1 MRKITAGLFITLDG
15 VIEAP
20 QKWNPPYYD
29 DELNQAAMPLL
40 AGAGLHLYGRR
51 SYELFRA
58 VFTGPHAPPHAAM
71 MTSTPKAVVSTT
83 LANPGWG
90 PTTVIR
96 SNVTA
101 ELRTLKQQTGKDI
114 AVCASGTLLRF
125 LLHEDLVDELTL
137 LVHPVLAGTG
147 QHLYEGGAGQI
158 PLTLAEARPHSNGI
172 VALHYLRPESV
183 APEVEP
189 ETASRRTR

>member
-29 DELNQAAMPLL
+29 DELNQAVMPLL
-40 AGAGLHLYGRR
+40 TGAGMHLYGRR

-83 LANPGWG
+83 LASPGWG
-90 PTTVIR
+90 PTTVIS

-101 ELRTLKQQTGKDI
+101 ELRKLKQQPGKDI
-114 AVCASGTLLRF
+114 ALGASGTLLRF
-125 LLHEDLVDELTL
+125 LLHEDLLDELTL

-147 QHLYEGGAGQI
+147 RHLFEGDASQL
-158 PLTLAEARPHSNGI
+158 PLTLTQARPHANGI
-172 VALHYLRPESV
+172 VALHYTRPGGTD
-183 APEVEP
+183 PD
-189 ETASRRTR
+189 TASRRTR